1 MEIRKNE
8 GKNSLWDDTKQYAI
22 EEIVYKVSNGKPTDN
37 KKLTLIDIDSADD
50 FLKLSIE
57 IGKQNEESLE
67 MTKKLGFP
75 FYTEKKIVTL

>member
-1 MEIRKNE
+1 MEIRKSE
-8 GKNSLWDDTKQYAI
+8 EKNSLWDDTKRYAI
-22 EEIVYKVSNGKPTDN
+22 EEIVYVAATGESTDN
-37 KKLTLIDIDSADD
+37 KQLIPIEIDSTDD
-50 FLKLSIE
+50 FLKLSIT